1 MHFVIARDLVL
12 DSGKYMLCVFAMW
25 NESAHKFDG
34 AKDSYFRVLS
44 QTDLRMTEVDQ
55 EEGKKVWMKA
65 KISESYDEW
74 LDYQWNERKSKSP
87 MNKK

>member
-1 MHFVIARDLVL
+1 
-12 DSGKYMLCVFAMW
+12 
-25 NESAHKFDG
+25 
-34 AKDSYFRVLS
+34 
-44 QTDLRMTEVDQ
+44 MTEVDQ

-74 LDYQWNERKSKSP
+74 LDYHWNERESKSP